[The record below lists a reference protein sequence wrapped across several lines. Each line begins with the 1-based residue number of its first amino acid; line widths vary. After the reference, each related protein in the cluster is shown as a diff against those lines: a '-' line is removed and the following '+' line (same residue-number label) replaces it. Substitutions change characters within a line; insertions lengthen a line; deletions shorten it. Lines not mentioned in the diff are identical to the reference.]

1 MKIISEDIKNL
12 GNGLTVMY
20 NSSEP
25 THWYTHNCEYC
36 YSETK
41 IHFTDEKPDNV
52 FCPVCGTATE
62 PDSDSKELNFNY

>member
-1 MKIISEDIKNL
+1 
-12 GNGLTVMY
+12 MY
-20 NSSEP
+20 NSSDP